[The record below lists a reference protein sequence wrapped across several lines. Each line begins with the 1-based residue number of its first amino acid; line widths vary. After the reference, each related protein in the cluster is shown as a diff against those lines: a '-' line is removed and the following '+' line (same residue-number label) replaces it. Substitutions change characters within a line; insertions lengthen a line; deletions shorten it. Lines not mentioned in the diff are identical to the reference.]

1 MKLKSAELVNALRAA
16 FKQLNV
22 MTQSSVN
29 IGQTVF
35 KAEQGNFL
43 LFANYF
49 EGVVVDDQAGAEDA
63 LHYHLSRAFNIDNP
77 EVADL
82 YAAAFQKPFAS
93 AGAVTDKDVIRF
105 IKGAVEEVLFSED
118 LFREFSKAL
127 TDLVAIV
134 ENHAILLNKKAAD
147 NTADVTD
154 VDTLDVGK
162 TLSEAPAL
170 TDDSVWAYGK
180 IPEDTSNLTDGI
192 DTVDVGKVFTD
203 IVDAT
208 DDVDGTASILDDQ
221 EMQFRKVTTHAASLT
236 DTFYRQISFVR
247 EFVDTS
253 SITDTDT
260 FALSKP
266 FTDSSSV
273 VDDDTLD
280 TGKYLTEAPAV
291 ADSLASSFG
300 KPLSDSTALTD
311 DDFWSF
317 GKPIADIS
325 SVADS
330 TNVLTGKQISDISV
344 LTDASTMSFGQG
356 LADSPVASD
365 DDTWSFGKGVTNS
378 TSFTDA
384 GSLRSHNYSDFTYF
398 GEDFVGA
405 SKTF

>member
-1 MKLKSAELVNALRAA
+1 MKLKSAVLVNALRAA

-49 EGVVVDDQAGAEDA
+49 DDVVVDDQAGAEDA

-82 YAAAFQKPFAS
+82 YVAAFQKPFAS

-118 LFREFSKAL
+118 LFREFSKTLA
-127 TDLVAIV
+127 DIASAQD
-134 ENHAILLNKKAAD
+134 HAVLLYKKAAD

-162 TLSEAPAL
+162 AFSDASAL
-170 TDDSVWAYGK
+170 TDDPVWAYGK
-180 IPEDTSNLTDGI
+180 IPEDTSTLTDGI

-203 IVDAT
+203 TVDAT

-221 EMQFRKVTTHAASLT
+221 EMQFRKVTTHTASLT

-253 SITDTDT
+253 SITDADT

-317 GKPIADIS
+317 GKTIADIS

-344 LTDASTMSFGQG
+344 LTDTSTMSFGQG
-356 LADSPVASD
+356 LADSSIASD

>member
-1 MKLKSAELVNALRAA
+1 MKLKSAVLVNALRAA

-82 YAAAFQKPFAS
+82 YAATFYKAFTS

-118 LFREFSKAL
+118 LTREFSKTLADTASAQDQTAL
-127 TDLVAIV
+127 LAGKVTSDTVNLA
-134 ENHAILLNKKAAD
+134 
-147 NTADVTD
+147 TD

-180 IPEDTSNLTDGI
+180 IADDTSTLTDGI

-236 DTFYRQISFVR
+236 DTFYRQISFIR
-247 EFVDTS
+247 EFSDASAVSDAIDT
-253 SITDTDT
+253 
-260 FALSKP
+260 
-266 FTDSSSV
+266 V
-273 VDDDTLD
+273 
-280 TGKYLTEAPAV
+280 G
-291 ADSLASSFG
+291 FG
-300 KPLSDSTALTD
+300 KSLTD
-311 DDFWSF
+311 N
-317 GKPIADIS
+317 S
-325 SVADS
+325 STVDS
-330 TNVLTGKQISDISV
+330 TNVLTGKHLSDIPVATDTLARSFGRP
-344 LTDASTMSFGQG
+344 LTDSSALT
-356 LADSPVASD
+356 DNDV
-365 DDTWSFGKGVTNS
+365 WSFGKSVTDTAS
-378 TSFTDA
+378 STDA
-384 GSLRSHNYSDFTYF
+384 GSLRSQGYSDFTYF

>member
-1 MKLKSAELVNALRAA
+1 MKLKSAVLVNALRAA

-49 EGVVVDDQAGAEDA
+49 DNLNVSDQAGAEDA
-63 LHYHLSRAFNIDNP
+63 LHYHLARAFNIDNP

-82 YAAAFQKPFAS
+82 YAATFHKPFAS

-118 LFREFSKAL
+118 LYREFSKAL
-127 TDLVAIV
+127 TDIVASV
-134 ENHAILLNKKAAD
+134 EDHAVLLNKKVAD
-147 NTADVTD
+147 NTADVAD

-162 TLSEAPAL
+162 VTADASAL
-170 TDDSVWAYGK
+170 TDDSIWAYGK
-180 IPEDTSNLTDGI
+180 VTEDTPILSDGIETKGVTKSLTDA
-192 DTVDVGKVFTD
+192 
-203 IVDAT
+203 VDAT
-208 DDVDGTASILDDQ
+208 DDVDGIASILDDQ
-221 EMQFRKVTTHAASLT
+221 EMQFRKVTTHTAALT

-247 EFVDTS
+247 EFVDS
-253 SITDTDT
+253 SNITDVDT

-266 FTDSSSV
+266 FTDNSSIT
-273 VDDDTLD
+273 DNDTID
-280 TGKYLTEAPAV
+280 IGKPITEAPAV
-291 ADSLASSFG
+291 ADSFASSFG
-300 KPLSDSTALTD
+300 RPLSDSSALTD
-311 DDFWSF
+311 EDVWSLD
-317 GKPIADIS
+317 KPITDNS

-330 TNVLTGKQISDISV
+330 TYVLTGKQISDISV
-344 LTDASTMSFGQG
+344 FTDTLARSFGQS
-356 LADSPVASD
+356 LSDSSALTD
-365 DDTWSFGKGVTNS
+365 DDVWSFGKSATDS

-384 GSLRSHNYSDFTYF
+384 GSLRSQGYSDFAYF
-398 GEDFVGA
+398 EEDFVGA